1 MRYELKFIAIIILL
15 ITVESCE
22 INKENTLKNI
32 TNSTFEIKQISKGS
46 NNPDIDISKDSLD
59 LLLIALHNKIP
70 TQEIAKYFNWDN
82 TITEKNTDLL
92 VKNGLLKRKNN
103 VFIPAMGIFTLETG
117 NILIEKSQKIA
128 NEIADSIK
136 IIIPKIK
143 NIHAQMDISK
153 KYSFNDLSFFY
164 ISDILLDMGQIGN
177 VEKEFL
183 RKERPL
189 RNGKRYYLAI
199 LEKDTTKNTEPFG
212 IYGNQGLK
220 NDDTIYIGVY
230 GNTRT
235 KSNIGWNDYEN
246 KNIHYFNKKD
256 FDIFYN
262 QMPKVFLPTLI
273 DILEKNKLYFK
284 NTYTELGYD
293 KEITFN
299 EFFIWWYHFIYSET
313 TNKLIKDGIIK
324 EPKNGLFYY
333 KIEK

>member
-1 MRYELKFIAIIILL
+1 MRSKLKFIAIIIFL
-15 ITVESCE
+15 IIVGSCE

-32 TNSTFEIKQISKGS
+32 TNATFEIKQISRGS

-59 LLLIALHNKIP
+59 LLLIALHYKIP

-82 TITEKNTDLL
+82 SVTKKNTDLL
-92 VKNGLLKRKNN
+92 IKNELLKRKND

-136 IIIPKIK
+136 IIIPKIR
-143 NIHAQMDISK
+143 NIHAQMDISE

-164 ISDILLDMGQIGN
+164 LSDILLDMGQIGN

-183 RKERPL
+183 KKERPL
-189 RNGKRYYLAI
+189 RNGKRYYLAV

-212 IYGNQGLK
+212 IYGNQGLE
-220 NDDTIYIGVY
+220 NNDTIYIGVY

-235 KSNIGWNDYEN
+235 KSNIGWDDYKN

-273 DILEKNKLYFK
+273 DILEKNKPYFK
-284 NTYTELGYD
+284 NIYTELGYD

-313 TNKLIKDGIIK
+313 TKKLVKDKIIK

>member
-1 MRYELKFIAIIILL
+1 MKLLKMLLLLL
-15 ITVESCE
+15 ILGSCTVD
-22 INKENTLKNI
+22 NKRALKNI
-32 TNSTFEIKQISKGS
+32 INSTFEIKQISKGS
-46 NNPDIDISKDSLD
+46 NNPDIEISKDSLD
-59 LLLIALHNKIP
+59 LLLIALHCKIP
-70 TQEIAKYFNWDN
+70 IQEIAKYFNWDN
-82 TITEKNTDLL
+82 SITEKNTDLL

-164 ISDILLDMGQIGN
+164 LSDILLDMGQIGN

-183 RKERPL
+183 KKERPL

-212 IYGNQGLK
+212 IYGNQGLE
-220 NDDTIYIGVY
+220 NNDTIYIGVY

-235 KSNIGWNDYEN
+235 KSNIGWDDYEN

-262 QMPKVFLPTLI
+262 QMPNVFLPALI
-273 DILEKNKLYFK
+273 DILEKNKPDFI
-284 NTYTELGYD
+284 NIYTELGYN

-313 TNKLIKDGIIK
+313 TNKLMKDGIIK

>member
-1 MRYELKFIAIIILL
+1 MKYKMNFLKILL
-15 ITVESCE
+15 LILIFSSCTE
-22 INKENTLKNI
+22 TNKRTLKDI
-32 TNSTFEIKQISKGS
+32 THSIFEIKQISKGN

-59 LLLIALHNKIP
+59 LLLIALHYKIP
-70 TQEIAKYFNWDN
+70 INEIERYLSWDN
-82 TITEKNTDLL
+82 STTKKNTDRLI
-92 VKNGLLKRKNN
+92 KNGLLKENN
-103 VFIPAMGIFTLETG
+103 GVYIPIFGVFTIEEG
-117 NILIEKSQKIA
+117 NDLIKKSKKIA
-128 NEIADSIK
+128 SEIADSIK

-143 NIHAQMDISK
+143 DIHSQMDISENYK
-153 KYSFNDLSFFY
+153 FYDLSFFY
-164 ISDILLDMGQIGN
+164 LSDILLDMGQIGN

-273 DILEKNKLYFK
+273 DILEKNKSYFK
-284 NTYTELGYD
+284 NVYTELGYD

-313 TNKLIKDGIIK
+313 TNKLVEDKIIK
-324 EPKNGLFYY
+324 KPKNGLFYY

>member
-1 MRYELKFIAIIILL
+1 MKCKIIFLNILL
-15 ITVESCE
+15 FILIFSSCTVTNKRSLKDITHS
-22 INKENTLKNI
+22 I
-32 TNSTFEIKQISKGS
+32 FEIKQISKGN

-59 LLLIALHNKIP
+59 ILLIALHYKIP
-70 TQEIAKYFNWDN
+70 LNEIERYFNWN
-82 TITEKNTDLL
+82 KSTTKKNTDRLI
-92 VKNGLLKRKNN
+92 KNGLLKEYNSVYIPTIG
-103 VFIPAMGIFTLETG
+103 VFPIEKG
-117 NILIEKSQKIA
+117 NDLIEKSKKIA
-128 NEIADSIK
+128 SEIADSIK
-136 IIIPKIK
+136 LIIPNIK
-143 NIHAQMDISK
+143 DIHSQMDISGN
-153 KYSFNDLSFFY
+153 YNFHDLSFFY

-177 VEKEFL
+177 VEKDFL
-183 RKERPL
+183 KKDRPL

-235 KSNIGWNDYEN
+235 KSNIGWTDYKN

-273 DILEKNKLYFK
+273 AILEKNKAYFK
-284 NTYTELGYD
+284 NIYTELAYD
-293 KEITFN
+293 KEITFD
-299 EFFIWWYHFIYSET
+299 EFFIWWYHFIYSEA
-313 TNKLIKDGIIK
+313 TNKLVKDKIIK

>member
-1 MRYELKFIAIIILL
+1 MRYEIRFLAIIIIL
-15 ITVESCE
+15 IIVGGCE
-22 INKENTLKNI
+22 MNSERALKDI
-32 TNSTFEIKQISKGS
+32 TTSTFETKQISKGN
-46 NNPDIDISKDSLD
+46 NNPNIDISKDSLD
-59 LLLIALHNKIP
+59 LLLIALHYGLPIK
-70 TQEIAKYFNWDN
+70 EIENSFNWN
-82 TITEKNTDLL
+82 KSTTKKNIDLL
-92 VKNGLLKRKNN
+92 IKNGLLKENNN
-103 VFIPAMGIFTLETG
+103 VYIPTMGIFPLEMG
-117 NILIEKSQKIA
+117 NILIKKSQKVA

-136 IIIPKIK
+136 IIIPQIK
-143 NIHAQMDISK
+143 NIHTQMDISE

-164 ISDILLDMGQIGN
+164 LSDILLDMGQIGN

-183 RKERPL
+183 KKERPL

-273 DILEKNKLYFK
+273 DILEKNKPYFIS
-284 NTYTELGYD
+284 TYTELGYD

>member
-1 MRYELKFIAIIILL
+1 MKYRMKYLKILL
-15 ITVESCE
+15 LLLIFGSCTVN
-22 INKENTLKNI
+22 NKRTLKDI
-32 TNSTFEIKQISKGS
+32 TNSTFEIKQISKGN
-46 NNPDIDISKDSLD
+46 NNPNIDISKDSLD
-59 LLLIALHNKIP
+59 LLLIALHYKIP
-70 TQEIAKYFNWDN
+70 IKEIEKYFNWN
-82 TITEKNTDLL
+82 SSIIKKHTNLL
-92 VKNGLLKRKNN
+92 EKNGLLKKTNN
-103 VFIPAMGIFTLETG
+103 TYIPSIGIFPLNKG
-117 NILIEKSQKIA
+117 NILIKKSHKTA
-128 NEIADSIK
+128 NEIVDSVK

-143 NIHAQMDISK
+143 KIHSQMDISK
-153 KYSFNDLSFFY
+153 KFSFNDLSFFY

-183 RKERPL
+183 KKERPL
-189 RNGKRYYLAI
+189 RNGKHYYLAI
-199 LEKDTTKNTEPFG
+199 LEKDTTKDTEPFR

-220 NDDTIYIGVY
+220 NNDTIYIGVY

-235 KSNIGWNDYEN
+235 KSNIGWQDYEN

-273 DILEKNKLYFK
+273 DILKKNKPYFK
-284 NTYTELGYD
+284 KIYTELGYD

-313 TNKLIKDGIIK
+313 THILVKDEIIK

>member
-1 MRYELKFIAIIILL
+1 MKLLKILL
-15 ITVESCE
+15 LILILGSCTV
-22 INKENTLKNI
+22 NKENTLKNI
-32 TNSTFEIKQISKGS
+32 TNSTFEIKQISRGS

-59 LLLIALHNKIP
+59 LLLIALHYKIP

-82 TITEKNTDLL
+82 SKTERNTDLL

-103 VFIPAMGIFTLETG
+103 VFIPAMGIFTFETG

-136 IIIPKIK
+136 IIIPEVK
-143 NIHAQMDISK
+143 NIHTQMDISK
-153 KYSFNDLSFFY
+153 NYSFNDLSFFY
-164 ISDILLDMGQIGN
+164 LSDILLDMGQIGN

-183 RKERPL
+183 KKERPL

-273 DILEKNKLYFK
+273 DILEKNKPYFI
-284 NTYTELGYD
+284 NIYTELGYD

-313 TNKLIKDGIIK
+313 TSKLVKDKIIK
-324 EPKNGLFYY
+324 EPKNELFYY

>member
-1 MRYELKFIAIIILL
+1 MKLLKILL
-15 ITVESCE
+15 LILILGSCTV
-22 INKENTLKNI
+22 NKENTLKNI
-32 TNSTFEIKQISKGS
+32 TNSTFEIKQISRGS

-59 LLLIALHNKIP
+59 LLLIALHYKIP

-82 TITEKNTDLL
+82 SKTERNTDLL

-103 VFIPAMGIFTLETG
+103 VFIPAMGIFTFETG

-136 IIIPKIK
+136 IIIPEVK
-143 NIHAQMDISK
+143 NIHTQMDISK
-153 KYSFNDLSFFY
+153 NYSFNDLSFFY
-164 ISDILLDMGQIGN
+164 LSDILLDMGQIGN

-183 RKERPL
+183 KKERPL

-220 NDDTIYIGVY
+220 NNDTIYIGVY

-235 KSNIGWNDYEN
+235 KSNIGWDDYEN

-273 DILEKNKLYFK
+273 DILEKNKPYFIS
-284 NTYTELGYD
+284 TYTELGYD

-313 TNKLIKDGIIK
+313 TSKLVKDKIIK
-324 EPKNGLFYY
+324 EPKNELFYY

>member
-1 MRYELKFIAIIILL
+1 MKYLKMLLLLL
-15 ITVESCE
+15 IFSSCTVN
-22 INKENTLKNI
+22 NKRTLRDI
-32 TNSTFEIKQISKGS
+32 TNSTFEIKQISKGN
-46 NNPDIDISKDSLD
+46 NNPNINISKDSLD
-59 LLLIALHNKIP
+59 FFLIALHYKISI
-70 TQEIAKYFNWDN
+70 TEIEKYFSWDN
-82 TITEKNTDLL
+82 SRIKKNADLL
-92 VKNGLLKRKNN
+92 IKNGLLKENN
-103 VFIPAMGIFTLETG
+103 SVYIPTLGVFPIEKG
-117 NILIEKSQKIA
+117 NVLIEKSKKIA
-128 NEIADSIK
+128 SEIADSIK

-143 NIHAQMDISK
+143 DIHSQMDISENYK
-153 KYSFNDLSFFY
+153 FYDLSFFY

-246 KNIHYFNKKD
+246 KNINYFNKKD

-273 DILEKNKLYFK
+273 DILEKNKPYFK
-284 NTYTELGYD
+284 NIYTELGYD

-313 TNKLIKDGIIK
+313 TNILVKDEIIK
-324 EPKNGLFYY
+324 EPNNGLFYY

>member
-313 TNKLIKDGIIK
+313 TNKLIKDKIIK

>member
-1 MRYELKFIAIIILL
+1 MRYEIRFLAILILL
-15 ITVESCE
+15 IIVGSCE
-22 INKENTLKNI
+22 MNSERALKDII
-32 TNSTFEIKQISKGS
+32 TSTFETKQISRGT
-46 NNPDIDISKDSLD
+46 NNPNIDISKDSLD
-59 LLLIALHNKIP
+59 LLLIALHYGLPIK
-70 TQEIAKYFNWDN
+70 EIENSFNWN
-82 TITEKNTDLL
+82 NFTTKKNIGLL
-92 VKNGLLKRKNN
+92 IKNGLLKENNN
-103 VFIPAMGIFTLETG
+103 VYIPTMGIFPLEKG
-117 NILIEKSQKIA
+117 IILIKKSQKVA

-136 IIIPKIK
+136 IIIPQIKKI
-143 NIHAQMDISK
+143 HSQMDISK
-153 KYSFNDLSFFY
+153 KFSFYDLSFFY

-220 NDDTIYIGVY
+220 NYDTIYIGVY

-235 KSNIGWNDYEN
+235 KSNIGWKDYEN

-262 QMPKVFLPTLI
+262 QMPKIFLPTLI
-273 DILEKNKLYFK
+273 DILEKNKPYFK
-284 NTYTELGYD
+284 NIYTELGYD
-293 KEITFN
+293 KEISFN
-299 EFFIWWYHFIYSET
+299 EFFIWWYHFIYSEA
-313 TNKLIKDGIIK
+313 TNKLIKDEIIK
-324 EPKNGLFYY
+324 KPNNGLFYY

>member
-1 MRYELKFIAIIILL
+1 MKYLKILL
-15 ITVESCE
+15 LLLIFGSCSVN
-22 INKENTLKNI
+22 NKRTLKDI
-32 TNSTFEIKQISKGS
+32 TNSTFEIKQISKGN
-46 NNPDIDISKDSLD
+46 NNPDIDISKDRLD
-59 LLLIALHNKIP
+59 LFLIALHYQISIN
-70 TQEIAKYFNWDN
+70 EIEKYFNWDN
-82 TITEKNTDLL
+82 SITKKNADLL
-92 VKNGLLKRKNN
+92 IKNGLLKENN
-103 VFIPAMGIFTLETG
+103 GVYIPTLGAFPIEKG
-117 NILIEKSQKIA
+117 NVLIEKSKKIA
-128 NEIADSIK
+128 SEIADSIK

-143 NIHAQMDISK
+143 DIHSHMDISK
-153 KYSFNDLSFFY
+153 NYKFYDLSFFY

-183 RKERPL
+183 RKTRPL

-220 NDDTIYIGVY
+220 NNDTIYIGVY

-273 DILEKNKLYFK
+273 DILEKDKPYFK
-284 NTYTELGYD
+284 NIYTELGYD

-313 TNKLIKDGIIK
+313 TNKLVKDKIIK
-324 EPKNGLFYY
+324 VPKRGLFYY

>member
-1 MRYELKFIAIIILL
+1 MKFLIFFLLLL
-15 ITVESCE
+15 IFGSCT
-22 INKENTLKNI
+22 INNKKVLNNI
-32 TNSTFEIKQISKGS
+32 TNSTFETSQISRGN
-46 NNPDIDISKDSLD
+46 NNPNIDISKDNFD
-59 LLLIALHNKIP
+59 FLLIALHYKIP
-70 TQEIAKYFNWDN
+70 IKEIEKYFNWDN
-82 TITEKNTDLL
+82 FQMIKKTDLL

-103 VFIPAMGIFTLETG
+103 VFIPTIGIFTLKTG
-117 NILIEKSQKIA
+117 TILIKKSQNIA

-143 NIHAQMDISK
+143 KIHSQMDISEK
-153 KYSFNDLSFFY
+153 ISFDDLSFFY

-183 RKERPL
+183 KKERPL
-189 RNGKRYYLAI
+189 RNGKHYYLAI

-212 IYGNQGLK
+212 IYGNQGLIN
-220 NDDTIYIGVY
+220 NDSIYIGVY

-235 KSNIGWNDYEN
+235 KSHIGWQDYED
-246 KNIHYFNKKD
+246 KNVHYFNKKD

-262 QMPKVFLPTLI
+262 KMPKVFLPKLI
-273 DILEKNKLYFK
+273 EVLEKNKPYFEK
-284 NTYTELGYD
+284 VKTELGYD

-313 TNKLIKDGIIK
+313 TNKLIKEKIIK
-324 EPKNGLFYY
+324 KPKNGLFYF

>member
-1 MRYELKFIAIIILL
+1 LK
-15 ITVESCE
+15 
-22 INKENTLKNI
+22 KI
-32 TNSTFEIKQISKGS
+32 TNATFEIKQISRGS

-59 LLLIALHNKIP
+59 LLLIALHYKIP

-82 TITEKNTDLL
+82 SITKKNTDLL

-117 NILIEKSQKIA
+117 NILIEKSQNIA

-143 NIHAQMDISK
+143 NIHTQMDISK

-177 VEKEFL
+177 IEKEFL

-189 RNGKRYYLAI
+189 RNGKRYYLAL
-199 LEKDTTKNTEPFG
+199 LEKETTKNTEPFG

-262 QMPKVFLPTLI
+262 QMPKVFLSTLI
-273 DILEKNKLYFK
+273 DVLEKNKPYFK
-284 NTYTELGYD
+284 NIYKELGCD

-313 TNKLIKDGIIK
+313 TNKLMKDEIIK